1 MSRDFRPFFCLKDSL
16 REIFRFRRNIQK
28 AGVRVVNDFF
38 LGYGDFHILRLLL
51 LDVLT
56 HLITFVWLIVPLKSV
71 RNLQSFPKVSA

>member
-1 MSRDFRPFFCLKDSL
+1 MNRQKRFARFCVLVL
-16 REIFRFRRNIQK
+16 RFRRDIHK

-56 HLITFVWLIVPLKSV
+56 HLNTFVWLIVTLKSV
-71 RNLQSFPKVSA
+71 RNLQSFPKGSA